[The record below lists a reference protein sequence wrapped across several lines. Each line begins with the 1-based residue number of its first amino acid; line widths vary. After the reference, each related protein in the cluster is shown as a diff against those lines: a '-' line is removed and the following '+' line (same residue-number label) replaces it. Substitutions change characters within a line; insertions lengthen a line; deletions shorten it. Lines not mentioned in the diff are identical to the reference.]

1 MPTMCNNTLFHHYIL
16 IAAACVKEE
25 PSLIQ
30 QRVVSEFLTIMF
42 GFSVLSLEVWLV
54 DDPMSCIALTPN
66 ARPTL
71 YNCSK
76 AASFFSRYFSPLF
89 LANYCYMQCCHLFPI
104 RRNELEFAFST
115 IDGKLRYRL
124 CTCRSRS
131 QFLFPP
137 FFFLL

>member
-54 DDPMSCIALTPN
+54 DDPMSCIALTPH

-76 AASFFSRYFSPLF
+76 AASFFFHVIF
-89 LANYCYMQCCHLFPI
+89 
-104 RRNELEFAFST
+104 
-115 IDGKLRYRL
+115 
-124 CTCRSRS
+124 
-131 QFLFPP
+131 FPP
-137 FFFLL
+137 FSRELLLHAVLSLVPHS